1 LPFESPN
8 DGQVTWWAT
17 KGERF
22 VLMVTGALAV
32 WNVGIAFVVVW
43 RPTVSTRRVSF
54 ESREGGGALT
64 IILR

>member
-1 LPFESPN
+1 
-8 DGQVTWWAT
+8 
-17 KGERF
+17 
-22 VLMVTGALAV
+22 MVTGALAV

-64 IILR
+64 IIFR